1 MGLGCSHFAEVAVY
15 FSREEW
21 ALLDPAQR
29 ALYRDVMLETYQCV
43 ASLGEAPRPVLI
55 SLLEG
60 GEDPWIPDVCSA
72 EAVPGDL
79 SPGEVVEGRRVAG
92 AERDISVF
100 N

>member
-1 MGLGCSHFAEVAVY
+1 MPESGKLSYLHISVIEAP
-15 FSREEW
+15 
-21 ALLDPAQR
+21 LL
-29 ALYRDVMLETYQCV
+29 
-43 ASLGEAPRPVLI
+43 APRPVLI